1 MLDFLIV
8 EGYQTAAEEFVRESG
23 VLDDDGERGRSQD
36 GGDEAM
42 EDGAQERSPRRRL
55 DLEGI
60 QVSLQSEGRR
70 SDRAQQLFGFFPS
83 GSTSV
88 VGRRCGVRTE
98 MLTFMSFF
106 SPSAGAHVDPESH
119 RVGTSRGGHPTSQRA
134 RSRGSFL
141 SHLLLSSPVPPS
153 SPESR
158 VYLIIAI
165 PIPTSTSSSF
175 TLPARVSPR
184 RPPPPS
190 CRLLSSR
197 PPHHLPQK

>member
-88 VGRRCGVRTE
+88 VGAECEQRC
-98 MLTFMSFF
+98 
-106 SPSAGAHVDPESH
+106 
-119 RVGTSRGGHPTSQRA
+119 
-134 RSRGSFL
+134 
-141 SHLLLSSPVPPS
+141 
-153 SPESR
+153 
-158 VYLIIAI
+158 
-165 PIPTSTSSSF
+165 
-175 TLPARVSPR
+175 
-184 RPPPPS
+184 
-190 CRLLSSR
+190 
-197 PPHHLPQK
+197 